1 MTTFARMKK
10 TANTDS
16 KHSRMPRR
24 GFRERC
30 VRDFKKNRVL
40 YLMVLPVLAFYI
52 IFHYMPMYGV
62 TIAFK
67 NFSPSKGIMESP
79 WIGMEHF
86 TNFFGSVYFKRV
98 LLNTLRIS
106 FTSILF
112 GFTAPIILALLI
124 NELRSK
130 RYARIVQTVTY
141 MPHFIS
147 LVVVCGILTNFLS
160 ETGVITQFLS
170 MFGMEK
176 QDLLRVPGYFT
187 TIYIASGIWQEIG
200 WGSIIYLAALA
211 GIDPSL
217 HEAARID
224 GAGRWRQI
232 WAVDIPGILPTIV
245 TLLVLRMGKVM
256 NVGFEKI
263 ILLYNPLTME
273 TADVISSFV
282 YRKGLMESNY
292 GYSTA
297 VGLFNSVINM
307 ILVILAN
314 KISRKLNE
322 TSLW

>member
-40 YLMVLPVLAFYI
+40 YLLVLPVLAFYI

-160 ETGVITQFLS
+160 ETGVITQFYLCLEWKSKIFCVYLDTSRLFISRREYGRRLAGDLS
-170 MFGMEK
+170 FILRRWQALTRLFTRRPALTAPGDGGRFG
-176 QDLLRVPGYFT
+176 QWTFPVFCLPLLRFWYFV
-187 TIYIASGIWQEIG
+187 
-200 WGSIIYLAALA
+200 WGRL
-211 GIDPSL
+211 
-217 HEAARID
+217 
-224 GAGRWRQI
+224 
-232 WAVDIPGILPTIV
+232 
-245 TLLVLRMGKVM
+245 
-256 NVGFEKI
+256 
-263 ILLYNPLTME
+263 
-273 TADVISSFV
+273 
-282 YRKGLMESNY
+282 
-292 GYSTA
+292 
-297 VGLFNSVINM
+297 
-307 ILVILAN
+307 
-314 KISRKLNE
+314 
-322 TSLW
+322 